1 LSRMQLDHR
10 IDVACGE
17 SLRAPAR
24 YGLTRPQTHANVG
37 DVTPP
42 LGRGGSLDERAKA
55 RICGEDGTA
64 VAALEYAHGS
74 LVQVHAKH
82 ALRRGQGRLEVVEP
96 LPSSVSLA
104 SGAGAEKSRG
114 WLVLPSGTTGLG
126 AWLRYGQLRN
136 PDPNAYPLQGSFSA
150 MPPYVFSPKLQG
162 RKPAPPLGPL
172 NATSQSKITQISKNV
187 P

>member
-1 LSRMQLDHR
+1 MQLDHR
-10 IDVACGE
+10 TDVACGE

-96 LPSSVSLA
+96 LPSSQPIKFV
-104 SGAGAEKSRG
+104 
-114 WLVLPSGTTGLG
+114 TI
-126 AWLRYGQLRN
+126 
-136 PDPNAYPLQGSFSA
+136 LQFSFS
-150 MPPYVFSPKLQG
+150 
-162 RKPAPPLGPL
+162 
-172 NATSQSKITQISKNV
+172 ISMG
-187 P
+187 